1 MAQIF
6 HSFVSGVDAGTQ
18 QREQRDRRTALDE
31 AGRLYAAND
40 AQGAENALMGAGLV
54 NEAGAY
60 SALNEARR
68 GRRTREAVS
77 GAMTNLDPGAS
88 PTDRLNAG
96 ATAALGEGDTDQWF
110 AFQQAAS
117 QMSAQQREEA
127 GQRAQWIGSAAASL
141 LDVPVEQ
148 RVGRAQALLA
158 SSPYANDQ
166 HVAQMIDEAGELS
179 DEALNAAAHNSMGA
193 ADILAGRERRE
204 RYAVQDRQFNQQ
216 LAQSHENAAYARN
229 PDAAPI
235 SDSQRRGL
243 TNDYNRAVSG
253 AMDDL
258 GILRPSLPYARL
270 AVTNN
275 GETSGIEGVNVRSSD
290 VALLRAAA
298 RAQTGPGVLTESEVF
313 STLSP
318 SLQQDLIRNRAY
330 LDISSE
336 GLSAADRLAL
346 SQFVMQSARN
356 VQRDTWDLYDQ
367 ASTDWGS
374 RGNAP
379 TFQAP
384 RIPHPDDEGRLQAA
398 ERGGAQVGRS
408 YVANNGRTYRFLG
421 PGSWEFERMG
431 GQRDP
436 NQPLLVDPRA
446 QPGGQTESQPQ
457 RSSNSPQYSAAVAA
471 FDAGADT
478 PQRRAEFQRDMGVSI
493 EEARRRSAPQQS
505 QQPTGYHR
513 TGRMY

>member
-6 HSFVSGVDAGTQ
+6 NSFISGMEAGTQ
-18 QREQRDRRTALDE
+18 QREQRTRRDALEE

-40 AQGAENALMGAGLV
+40 AQGAENALIGAGLIS
-54 NEAGAY
+54 EAGQY

-68 GRRTREAVS
+68 GRATRQAVS
-77 GAMTNLDPGAS
+77 QAMTALAPDAS
-88 PTDRLNAG
+88 ATDRLNAG
-96 ATAALGEGDTDQWF
+96 ATAALGAGDTDQWF

-148 RVGRAQALLA
+148 RVDRARALLA
-158 SSPYANDQ
+158 ASPYANDQ
-166 HVAQMIDEAGELS
+166 YVAQMIDEAGELS
-179 DEALNAAAHNSMGA
+179 DEALNAAAQNSMSA
-193 ADILAGRERRE
+193 AEILGMRRQE
-204 RYAVQDRQFNQQ
+204 SQFQQQ
-216 LAQSHENAAYARN
+216 LELSRQNAAYARN
-229 PDAAPI
+229 PDSAPI
-235 SDSQRRGL
+235 SDAQRRVL
-243 TNDYNRAVSG
+243 QNDYNRAITA

-275 GETSGIEGVNVRSSD
+275 GDTTNIQGVNSRSSD

-330 LDISSE
+330 LDISQN
-336 GLSAADRLAL
+336 GITPRDRLAL
-346 SQFVMQSARN
+346 AQFVMQSARN

-367 ASTDWGS
+367 ASTDWGA
-374 RGNAP
+374 RPNAP

-384 RIPHPDDEGRLQAA
+384 RIPHPEDEGRLQAA
-398 ERGGAQVGRS
+398 ERGGAQVGRA

-446 QPGGQTESQPQ
+446 QPGGGQTSQLQPA
-457 RSSNSPQYSAAVAA
+457 P
-471 FDAGADT
+471 T
-478 PQRRAEFQRDMGVSI
+478 P
-493 EEARRRSAPQQS
+493 EEARAELERRRRANAPAAS
-505 QQPTGYHR
+505 QASQGARPGAF
-513 TGRMY
+513 

>member
-6 HSFVSGVDAGTQ
+6 NSFISGMDAGTQ
-18 QREQRDRRTALDE
+18 QREQRTRRDALEE

-40 AQGAENALMGAGLV
+40 AQGAENALVGAGLI

-77 GAMTNLDPGAS
+77 GAMTSLDPNAS
-88 PTDRLNAG
+88 PIDRVNAG
-96 ATAALGEGDTDQWF
+96 ASAALEAGDTDQWF

-148 RVGRAQALLA
+148 RVERAQALLA
-158 SSPYANDQ
+158 ASPYANDQ

-179 DEALNAAAHNSMGA
+179 DEALNSAAQNSMSA
-193 ADILAGRERRE
+193 AEILGMRRQNE
-204 RYAVQDRQFNQQ
+204 QFQQQIALQRQ
-216 LAQSHENAAYARN
+216 NAAYARD
-229 PDAAPI
+229 PESAPVSDA
-235 SDSQRRGL
+235 QRRGL

-275 GETSGIEGVNVRSSD
+275 GDTTNIEGVNSRSSD

-318 SLQQDLIRNRAY
+318 SLQQALVRNVAY
-330 LDISSE
+330 LDISQN
-336 GLSAADRLAL
+336 GITPQDRLAL
-346 SQFVMQSARN
+346 AQFVMQSSRN
-356 VQRDTWDLYDQ
+356 VQRDVWDIYDQ
-367 ASTDWGS
+367 ASNDWGG

-384 RIPHPDDEGRLQAA
+384 RIPHPEDEGRLQSA
-398 ERGGAQVGRS
+398 ERGGAQVGRE
-408 YVANNGRTYRFLG
+408 YVANGGRVYRFLA
-421 PGSWEFERMG
+421 PGSWELSSLG
-431 GQRDP
+431 GEADRSLPWQPRAIEQQQTQPTPQQRAANAPPVGTVVNGYRFSGGDP
-436 NQPLLVDPRA
+436 NNRNNWEEL
-446 QPGGQTESQPQ
+446 QPGGY
-457 RSSNSPQYSAAVAA
+457 R
-471 FDAGADT
+471 
-478 PQRRAEFQRDMGVSI
+478 
-493 EEARRRSAPQQS
+493 
-505 QQPTGYHR
+505 
-513 TGRMY
+513 GR

>member
-6 HSFVSGVDAGTQ
+6 NSFISGMDAGTQ
-18 QREQRDRRTALDE
+18 QREQRTRRDALEE

-40 AQGAENALMGAGLV
+40 AQGAENALVGAGLI

-77 GAMTNLDPGAS
+77 GAMTSLDPNAS
-88 PTDRLNAG
+88 PIDRVNAG
-96 ATAALGEGDTDQWF
+96 ASAALEAGDTDQWF

-148 RVGRAQALLA
+148 RVERAQALLA
-158 SSPYANDQ
+158 ASPYANDQ

-179 DEALNAAAHNSMGA
+179 DEALNSAAQNSMSA
-193 ADILAGRERRE
+193 AEILGMRRQNE
-204 RYAVQDRQFNQQ
+204 QFQQQIALQRQ
-216 LAQSHENAAYARN
+216 NAAYARD
-229 PDAAPI
+229 PESAPVSDA
-235 SDSQRRGL
+235 QRRGL

-270 AVTNN
+270 AVTHN
-275 GETSGIEGVNVRSSD
+275 GDTTNIEGVNSRSSD

-318 SLQQDLIRNRAY
+318 SLQQALIRNVAY
-330 LDISSE
+330 LDISQN
-336 GLSAADRLAL
+336 GITPQDRLAL
-346 SQFVMQSARN
+346 AQFVMQSSRN
-356 VQRDTWDLYDQ
+356 VQRDVWDLYDQ
-367 ASTDWGS
+367 ASNDWGG

-384 RIPHPDDEGRLQAA
+384 RIPHPEDEGRLQSA
-398 ERGGAQVGRS
+398 ERGGAQVGRE
-408 YVANNGRTYRFLG
+408 YVANGGRVYRFLA
-421 PGSWEFERMG
+421 PGSWELSSLG
-431 GQRDP
+431 GEADRSLPWQPRAIEQQQTQPTPQQRAANAPPVGTVVNGYRFSGGDP
-436 NQPLLVDPRA
+436 NNRNNWEEL
-446 QPGGQTESQPQ
+446 QPGGY
-457 RSSNSPQYSAAVAA
+457 R
-471 FDAGADT
+471 
-478 PQRRAEFQRDMGVSI
+478 
-493 EEARRRSAPQQS
+493 
-505 QQPTGYHR
+505 
-513 TGRMY
+513 GR